1 LKKFLVNHNLI
12 GNIIVL
18 FVAALFLGQPVVE
31 VYLNMEC
38 DVSIL
43 ETEIDASSDLEEYTD
58 TELENEKTITELF
71 FFESTNGTF
80 VQVHFLHFTPHLW
93 SDCSKEILIPPPDFI
108 S

>member
-1 LKKFLVNHNLI
+1 MKNFLVNHNLI

-18 FVAALFLGQPVVE
+18 LVAALFLGQPVVE